1 MTRNTG
7 SKWVVLFGM
16 IRSEITMDIATA
28 DRYGLD
34 SDLGLSLAGSRL
46 FEVNEFECRGCG

>member
-1 MTRNTG
+1 MARNTG

-46 FEVNEFECRGCG
+46 FEVDEFECRGCG